1 MDDHSGAGSRQ
12 IQGVGRFRTIQGGF
26 LGWQASHRPT
36 HYGGGTPC
44 IQTEDHLLMSQQR
57 PRASRPSLPS
67 PSTGTMG
74 AAVAVIA
81 LLLGFLVLRDVFPSS
96 STPSTPTETVPGGGT
111 VDPNA
116 STTTVPFSTLGFK
129 LIVANASGV
138 AGSAGSMTL
147 QLQNLGFIAPPAVN
161 LAPGAAKRQKTGVFY
176 TAGCENNANKVA
188 EVLGGNVDIAAM
200 PVPVPTETGELG
212 EACVLILLGTDLA
225 GKPLQGAT
233 GTGQGQAA
241 TTTTAPP
248 AG

>member
-1 MDDHSGAGSRQ
+1 
-12 IQGVGRFRTIQGGF
+12 
-26 LGWQASHRPT
+26 
-36 HYGGGTPC
+36 
-44 IQTEDHLLMSQQR
+44 MSQHR

-74 AAVAVIA
+74 AVVAVVA
-81 LLLGFLVLRDVFPSS
+81 LLLGFLVLRDVSGSTLDTSS
-96 STPSTPTETVPGGGT
+96 PTPQETVPGGGT

-116 STTTVPFSTLGFK
+116 TTTTVQFSTLGFK

-147 QLQNLGFIAPPAVN
+147 ALQNLGFIAPPAVN

-176 TAGCENNANKVA
+176 TAGCEANAQKVA

-200 PVPVPTETGELG
+200 PNPVPTETGNLG
-212 EACVLILLGTDLA
+212 DACVLILLGTDLA
-225 GKPLQGAT
+225 GKPLKGAT
-233 GTGQGQAA
+233 GTGQGQVA
-241 TTTTAPP
+241 TTTTVA

>member
-1 MDDHSGAGSRQ
+1 
-12 IQGVGRFRTIQGGF
+12 
-26 LGWQASHRPT
+26 
-36 HYGGGTPC
+36 
-44 IQTEDHLLMSQQR
+44 MSQQR
-57 PRASRPSLPS
+57 PRAPRPSLPS

-74 AAVAVIA
+74 AVVAVVA
-81 LLLGFLVLRDVFPSS
+81 LVLGFLVLRDVMPMNGSS
-96 STPSTPTETVPGGGT
+96 QTTNVTVPGGGT

-138 AGSAGSMTL
+138 AGSAGAMTL
-147 QLQNLGFIAPPAVN
+147 ALQNLGFIAPPAVN

-176 TAGCENNANKVA
+176 TAGCETNANKVA
-188 EVLGGNVDIAAM
+188 EVLGGNVDIGAM

-233 GTGQGQAA
+233 GGGQGQAA
-241 TTTTAPP
+241 ITTTAP

>member
-1 MDDHSGAGSRQ
+1 
-12 IQGVGRFRTIQGGF
+12 
-26 LGWQASHRPT
+26 
-36 HYGGGTPC
+36 
-44 IQTEDHLLMSQQR
+44 MSQQR
-57 PRASRPSLPS
+57 PRAPRPGLPS

-74 AAVAVIA
+74 AVVAVVA
-81 LLLGFLVLRDVFPSS
+81 LVLGFLVLRDVSGSTLSPSS
-96 STPSTPTETVPGGGT
+96 SAPVETVPGGGT
-111 VDPNA
+111 VDPTA
-116 STTTVPFSTLGFK
+116 TTTTVPFSLLGFK

-147 QLQNLGFIAPPAVN
+147 ALQNLGFIARPAVN

-176 TAGCENNANKVA
+176 TAGCENNAAKVA
-188 EVLGGNVDIAAM
+188 EVLGGNVDVGAM

-241 TTTTAPP
+241 TTTVP

>member
-1 MDDHSGAGSRQ
+1 
-12 IQGVGRFRTIQGGF
+12 
-26 LGWQASHRPT
+26 
-36 HYGGGTPC
+36 
-44 IQTEDHLLMSQQR
+44 MSQQR
-57 PRASRPSLPS
+57 PRASRPSLPA

-74 AAVAVIA
+74 AVVAVVA
-81 LLLGFLVLRDVFPSS
+81 LLLGFLVLRDVSG
-96 STPSTPTETVPGGGT
+96 STLDTGSQTPTETVPGGGT

-116 STTTVPFSTLGFK
+116 TTTTVQFSTLGFK

-138 AGSAGSMTL
+138 AGSAGAMTL
-147 QLQNLGFIAPPAVN
+147 ALQNLGFIAPPAVN

-176 TAGCENNANKVA
+176 TAGCETNAQRVA

-200 PVPVPTETGELG
+200 PNPVPTETGDLG
-212 EACVLILLGTDLA
+212 DACILILLGTDLA

-233 GTGQGQAA
+233 GTGQGQVA

>member
-1 MDDHSGAGSRQ
+1 
-12 IQGVGRFRTIQGGF
+12 
-26 LGWQASHRPT
+26 
-36 HYGGGTPC
+36 
-44 IQTEDHLLMSQQR
+44 MSQQR

-74 AAVAVIA
+74 AVVAVVA
-81 LLLGFLVLRDVFPSS
+81 LLLGFLVLRDVSGSS
-96 STPSTPTETVPGGGT
+96 LDTSTPTPQETVPGGGT

-116 STTTVPFSTLGFK
+116 TTTTMQFSTLGFK

-147 QLQNLGFIAPPAVN
+147 ALQNLGFIAPPAVN

-176 TAGCENNANKVA
+176 TAGCEANAQKVA

-200 PVPVPTETGELG
+200 PNPVPTETGNLG
-212 EACVLILLGTDLA
+212 DACVLILLGTDLA
-225 GKPLQGAT
+225 GKPLKGAT
-233 GTGQGQAA
+233 GTGQGQVA
-241 TTTTAPP
+241 TTTTVA

>member
-1 MDDHSGAGSRQ
+1 
-12 IQGVGRFRTIQGGF
+12 
-26 LGWQASHRPT
+26 
-36 HYGGGTPC
+36 
-44 IQTEDHLLMSQQR
+44 MSQQR

-74 AAVAVIA
+74 AVVAVVA
-81 LLLGFLVLRDVFPSS
+81 LLLGFLVLRDVSGSTLDTSS
-96 STPSTPTETVPGGGT
+96 PTPQETVPGGGT

-116 STTTVPFSTLGFK
+116 TTTTVQFSTLGFK

-147 QLQNLGFIAPPAVN
+147 ALQNLGFIAPPAVN

-176 TAGCENNANKVA
+176 TAGCEANAQKVA

-200 PVPVPTETGELG
+200 PNPVPTETGNLG
-212 EACVLILLGTDLA
+212 DACVLILLGTDLA
-225 GKPLQGAT
+225 GKPLKGAT
-233 GTGQGQAA
+233 GTGQGQVA
-241 TTTTAPP
+241 TTTTVA

>member
-1 MDDHSGAGSRQ
+1 
-12 IQGVGRFRTIQGGF
+12 
-26 LGWQASHRPT
+26 
-36 HYGGGTPC
+36 
-44 IQTEDHLLMSQQR
+44 MSQQR
-57 PRASRPSLPS
+57 PRAPRPSLPS

-74 AAVAVIA
+74 AVVAVVA
-81 LLLGFLVLRDVFPSS
+81 LVLGFLVLRDVSGTSFSG
-96 STPSTPTETVPGGGT
+96 TPSTPIETVPGGGT

-116 STTTVPFSTLGFK
+116 TTTTVPFSTLGFK

-138 AGSAGSMTL
+138 AGSAGAMTL
-147 QLQNLGFIAPPAVN
+147 ALQNLGFIAPPAVN

-176 TAGCENNANKVA
+176 TAGCETNANKVA
-188 EVLGGNVDIAAM
+188 EVLGGNVDIGAM

-233 GTGQGQAA
+233 GGGQGQAA
-241 TTTTAPP
+241 TTTTAAP